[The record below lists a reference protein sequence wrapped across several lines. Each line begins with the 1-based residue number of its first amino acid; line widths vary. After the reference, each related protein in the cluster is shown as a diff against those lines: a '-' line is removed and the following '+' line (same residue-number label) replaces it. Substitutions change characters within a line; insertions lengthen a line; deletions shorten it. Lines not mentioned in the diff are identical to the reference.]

1 MMTNRRGSFLTAFA
15 AVAALGLAPIAQAH
29 GDLDE
34 EKLEEFQLHL
44 DDYEQD
50 VIAMIATVVDI
61 VDNANAT
68 KSDTDALIQQWE
80 DVAVHEAIEFKA
92 TLAYPGVW
100 QGLIQ
105 LQTAVESA
113 GDKDAAGEALKA
125 ALWQGM
131 GALRMAATM
140 VDLINDEISDEAPL
154 SGPESVDAIISAL
167 TRAVELYEAG
177 DTAAAEKA
185 IFDSYEDRFEYLEGD
200 LIPKDPELV
209 TSLEADFNA
218 TLPLGMKAGAS
229 GEQMREILAAMT
241 SKLES
246 AKAILE
252 AVEAERGAVF

>member
-1 MMTNRRGSFLTAFA
+1 MNTTRGRFLTAI
-15 AVAALGLAPIAQAH
+15 AALASLCMAPIAHAH

-50 VIAMIATVVDI
+50 VVAMIATVTEI
-61 VDNANAT
+61 VGNPDAT
-68 KSDTDALIQQWE
+68 KTDTDALIQQWE

-113 GDKDAAGEALKA
+113 GDKAAAGESLKA

-140 VDLINDEISDEAPL
+140 VDLINEEISDEAPL
-154 SGPESVDAIISAL
+154 SGPESVDAIIAEL
-167 TRAVELYEAG
+167 GEAVEFYEAG
-177 DTAAAEKA
+177 DTTAAEKA

-218 TLPLGMKAGAS
+218 TLPLAMKAGAS
-229 GEQMREILAAMT
+229 GEEMREILRVMT
-241 SKLES
+241 DKLES